1 MRKQQTSAERVTLE
15 VMEPKGVLFD
25 PKREGLSNPRLNDL
39 NGKTI
44 ALMSIH
50 VDSLR
55 QFGSELFFE
64 TLAEMLKERYP
75 TIKFIFTQSFGSPNA
90 KINAD
95 EICAQCDAWVE
106 GVKEAITQGRRDVG
120 VFMERAGKPGVSI
133 CSEVL
138 VPAKRALA
146 DLNGMPA
153 ARLVA
158 VPATD
163 YCTAK
168 RDPVL
173 MKGVVAAAIDDIIKA
188 LTDPLTEEEKRDF
201 EMEYDYSNKIFTGA
215 NYSEANEKF
224 QEYCAENHLSDG
236 LAVTPP
242 TPEAVEWMLSGTSYP
257 RDKVIGLMYP
267 KKGMATVEKIAICA
281 VMSGAKPEYLPV
293 IIAMIETITAKNFN
307 QFHIVNEIL
316 PVFYISGPIIK
327 ELGINNKIGYLAPGH
342 RINSSIGRTI
352 LMCMIS
358 IGWRDMTIYSSPG
371 GPGQQAAYAKTII
384 VENQDESPW
393 ESWAVQNGYGPDES
407 IITACEDNGRTGFA
421 GECMSNAT
429 FAERLAAVTRI
440 FSRKSLLF
448 SMIGLPKNAEN
459 VRHMIVLHPTMA
471 RQLVIAGFTKKSFIQ
486 YLYDKNVLDWDRMT
500 EKEREQLKKELTDE
514 NEAAGNRMFVM
525 SPDEVK
531 PGMFREPFSSPDNVL
546 MMVAGTGAGNSMVF
560 QVITGSTAPHA
571 EEVTEPRP
579 YMNKVIHGATLTKYG
594 Q

>member
-1 MRKQQTSAERVTLE
+1 M
-15 VMEPKGVLFD
+15 
-25 PKREGLSNPRLNDL
+25 

-50 VDSLR
+50 VDALQ
-55 QFGSELFFE
+55 QFGSELFLE
-64 TLAEMLKERYP
+64 TLAAMLKEKYP
-75 TIKFIFTQSFGSPNA
+75 TIKFVRFQSFGSPNA
-90 KINAD
+90 RMNAD
-95 EICAQCDAWVE
+95 EIAAACDGWVE

-138 VPAKRALA
+138 LPSKRALA
-146 DLNGMPA
+146 DLNGMPP

-168 RDPVL
+168 REPEL
-173 MKGVVAAAIDDIIKA
+173 MKAVVAAAFDDIVKA
-188 LTDPLTEEEKRDF
+188 LTDPLTDAEKNVSDIQ
-201 EMEYDYSNKIFTGA
+201 YNYTNKTFTGA
-215 NYSEANEKF
+215 SYAEANEKF
-224 QEYCAENHLSDG
+224 QQYCADNHLSDG
-236 LAVTPP
+236 LAVIPP
-242 TPEAVEWMLSGTSYP
+242 TKEAVEWMLSGTSYP

-267 KKGMATVEKIAICA
+267 KKGMATVDKIAICA

-293 IIAMIETITAKNFN
+293 IITMIETITAKDFN

-316 PVFYISGPIIK
+316 PIFFISGPIIK

-352 LMCMIS
+352 LMCMIN
-358 IGWRDMTIYSSPG
+358 IGWRDMTIYASPG
-371 GPGQQAAYAKTII
+371 GPGQPAAYANQIV

-393 ESWAVQNGYGPDES
+393 ESWAEQNGYGPEES
-407 IITACEDNGRTGFA
+407 IITACEDNGRSGFA

-429 FAERLAAVTRI
+429 FAERLGQVTRI

-448 SMIGLPKNAEN
+448 SAFGMPKDGQN
-459 VRHMIVLHPTMA
+459 VRHMVVLHPTMA
-471 RQLVIAGFTKKSFIQ
+471 RQLTNAGFTKRSFVQ

-500 EKEREQLKKELTDE
+500 EQEHAQLKKELAEE
-514 NEAAGNRMFVM
+514 NEIAGNKVFVM

-531 PGMFREPFSSPDNVL
+531 PGMHREPFSVPEHVL
-546 MMVAGTGAGNSMVF
+546 VMVAGSGAGNSMVY
-560 QVITGSTAPHA
+560 QAITGSTAAHA

-579 YMNKVIHGATLTKYG
+579 FMNKVIHGATLTKYG
-594 Q
+594 R

>member
-1 MRKQQTSAERVTLE
+1 MSAEQVKLE
-15 VMEPKGVLFD
+15 ILEPKGRLSN
-25 PKREGLSNPRLNDL
+25 PKREGLSNPRLDDL

-50 VDSLR
+50 VDELR

-64 TLAEMLKERYP
+64 ILADMLKERYP
-75 TIKFIFTQSFGSPNA
+75 TMKFIFTQSFGSPNA
-90 KINAD
+90 KVNAD
-95 EICAQCDAWVE
+95 EICASCDAWVE

-133 CSEVL
+133 CSDVL
-138 VPAKRALA
+138 VRSKRALA

-153 ARLVA
+153 ARLVD

-163 YCTAK
+163 YCVAK
-168 RDPVL
+168 RDPEL
-173 MKGVVAAAIDDIIKA
+173 MKGVVAAAVDDIIKA
-188 LTDPLTEEEKRDF
+188 LTDPLTEEEKRSF
-201 EMEYDYSNKIFTGA
+201 EMEYDYSNKVFTGA
-215 NYSEANEKF
+215 NYFEANEKF
-224 QEYCAENHLSDG
+224 QQYCADNHLSDG

-242 TPEAVEWMLSGTSYP
+242 TIEAVEWMLSGTSYP

-267 KKGMATVEKIAICA
+267 KKGIATVEKIAISA
-281 VMSGAKPEYLPV
+281 VMAGAKPEYLPV
-293 IIAMIETITAKNFN
+293 IIAMIETITSKNFN

-316 PVFYISGPIIK
+316 PIFFISGPIVK

-342 RINSSIGRTI
+342 RINSTLGRTV
-352 LMCMIS
+352 LMCMIN

-393 ESWAVQNGYGPDES
+393 ESWAESNGYSPDES

-429 FAERLAAVTRI
+429 YEERFGQLCRI
-440 FSRKSLLF
+440 FSRKALLF
-448 SMIGLPKNAEN
+448 SMFGLPKNAEN
-459 VRHMIVLHPTMA
+459 VRHMIVLHPSMA
-471 RQLVIAGFTKKSFIQ
+471 RQLANAGFTRRSLIE

-500 EKEREQLKKELTDE
+500 DAEREKLKNELAAE
-514 NEAAGNRMFVM
+514 YVAAGNKMFGM

-531 PGMFREPFSSPDNVL
+531 PGLHREPFSAPENVL
-546 MMVAGTGAGNSMVF
+546 LMVAGSGAGNSMVF
-560 QVITGSTAPHA
+560 QAITGSTAPHA
-571 EEVTEPRP
+571 EEVEEPRP
-579 YMNKVIHGATLTKYG
+579 YMNKVIRSATLTKYG
-594 Q
+594 R

>member
-1 MRKQQTSAERVTLE
+1 MSSAEQVKLE
-15 VMEPKGVLFD
+15 ILEPKGMLSN
-25 PKREGLSNPRLNDL
+25 PKREGLSNPRLTDL

-50 VDSLR
+50 VDGLR

-90 KINAD
+90 IVNAD
-95 EICAQCDAWVE
+95 EICAACDAWVE

-133 CSEVL
+133 CSDVL
-138 VPAKRALA
+138 VRSKRALA

-153 ARLVA
+153 ARLVD

-163 YCTAK
+163 YCVAK
-168 RDPVL
+168 REPEL
-173 MKGVVAAAIDDIIKA
+173 MKGVVAAVIDDIIKA
-188 LTDPLTEEEKRDF
+188 LTDPLTDEEKRDF
-201 EMEYDYSNKIFTGA
+201 EMEYDYSNKTFTGA
-215 NYSEANEKF
+215 SYFEANEKF
-224 QEYCAENHLSDG
+224 QQYCAENHLSDG
-236 LAVTPP
+236 L
-242 TPEAVEWMLSGTSYP
+242 VEWMLSGTSYP

-267 KKGMATVEKIAICA
+267 KKGIATVEKIAISA
-281 VMSGAKPEYLPV
+281 VMAGARPEYLPV

-316 PVFYISGPIIK
+316 PVFFISGPIIK
-327 ELGINNKIGYLAPGH
+327 ELGINNKVGYLAPGH
-342 RINSSIGRTI
+342 RINSTLGRSV
-352 LMCMIS
+352 LLCMIN

-393 ESWAVQNGYGPDES
+393 ESWAQSNGYGPNES

-429 FAERLAAVTRI
+429 FEERFAKLCMI
-440 FSRKSLLF
+440 FSRKALLF
-448 SMIGLPKNAEN
+448 SMFGLPENAEN
-459 VRHMIVLHPTMA
+459 VRHMVVLHPAMA
-471 RQLVIAGFTKKSFIQ
+471 RQLANAGFTKQSLIR
-486 YLYDKNVLDWDRMT
+486 YLYDKNVLDWDTMT
-500 EKEREQLKKELTDE
+500 ESEREQLKKELAQE
-514 NEAAGNRMFVM
+514 YVAAGNKMFGL

-531 PGMFREPFSSPDNVL
+531 PGLHREPFSVPEHVL
-546 MMVAGTGAGNSMVF
+546 VMVAGSGAGNSMVF
-560 QVITGSTAPHA
+560 QAITGSTAPHA
-571 EEVTEPRP
+571 EEVEEPRP
-579 YMNKVIHGATLTKYG
+579 YMNKVIRGATLTKYG
-594 Q
+594 R